1 MRGIFLGFLVLIV
14 TGFYALNH
22 SVAHDPKGAHS
33 REQIAKVLSTD
44 NSKLTIIGSNKIGEQ
59 TLTVALNQPP
69 ALVVPTHDYQAI
81 NMLTGAIEYDEFYQA
96 GDKILVAVQYN
107 LSGDVTHIKALSHYR
122 MPTLTGLFALFA
134 FGLILYAKQVGLR
147 ALLSFTGSVL
157 IIWQLLIPGLL
168 AGYSPLL
175 ITTLTLV
182 ALSALIIFSVAGWSY
197 KAKAALAGTMV
208 GLLVTSGLCMITGQ
222 LLKLDGMSQPMA
234 QSLLFETGMH
244 LNMLDV
250 FYAAV
255 LIGASGAAMDV
266 AMEMAATM
274 EELKLTN
281 PNISRAELLRS
292 GFRVGNAVIGTMT
305 TTLLLAYSGGFLT
318 LLMLFISRE
327 TSLVQILNM
336 KLVASEIARTL
347 IGSLSLVIVAPLTAW
362 IACKMLYL
370 DDVVTENFGTDK
382 AHNK

>member
-1 MRGIFLGFLVLIV
+1 MRGIYLAFMVMFCFGFHTLSENTNSNQVEM
-14 TGFYALNH
+14 
-22 SVAHDPKGAHS
+22 VA
-33 REQIAKVLSTD
+33 EVIQTD
-44 NSKLTIIGSNKIGEQ
+44 NSKLTIIGSSRIGEQ
-59 TLTVALNQPP
+59 SLVITLEKPIEGQTEFTA
-69 ALVVPTHDYQAI
+69 H
-81 NMLTGAIEYDEFYQA
+81 NMLTGTLEYDEFYYP
-96 GDKILVAVQYN
+96 GDQILVAVQLGTDGQITY
-107 LSGDVTHIKALSHYR
+107 VKALSHYR
-122 MPTLTGLFALFA
+122 MPYLVMLFSLFALA
-134 FGLILYAKQVGLR
+134 LLAYAKKVGLH
-147 ALLSFTGSVL
+147 ALLSFTGSIV

-175 ITTLTLV
+175 ITSITLA
-182 ALSALIIFSVAGWSY
+182 ALSTLIIISVAGWTY
-197 KAKAALAGTMV
+197 KGKAALAGTMV
-208 GLLVTSGLCMITGQ
+208 GLMVTSALCMLCGEM
-222 LLKLDGMSQPMA
+222 LKLDGMSQPMA

-250 FYAAV
+250 LYAAV

-274 EELKLTN
+274 EELKITN
-281 PNISRAELLRS
+281 PNMTQKELLRS

-327 TSLVQILNM
+327 ASLVQILNM

-362 IACKMLYL
+362 ISSQILMAPR
-370 DDVVTENFGTDK
+370 T
-382 AHNK
+382 AHNKALLQNVSH

>member
-1 MRGIFLGFLVLIV
+1 MRGIFLSFMVLAV
-14 TGFYALNH
+14 AALYAYNQTPSSTH
-22 SVAHDPKGAHS
+22 HP
-33 REQIAKVLSTD
+33 EQLARVMATD
-44 NSKLTIIGSNKIGEQ
+44 NSKLTIIGSNRIGEQ
-59 TLTVALNQPP
+59 S
-69 ALVVPTHDYQAI
+69 LVVQLDSDTLRSQLYNAP
-81 NMLTGAIEYDEFYQA
+81 NMLTGAMEFDEFYQA
-96 GDKILVAVQYN
+96 GDKILVAVQYQAN
-107 LSGDVTHIKALSHYR
+107 GTISQVKPLSHYR
-122 MPTLTGLFALFA
+122 APYLTALFALFT
-134 FGLILYAKQVGLR
+134 FGLILYAKKIGLR
-147 ALLSFTGSVL
+147 ALLSFTGSVV
-157 IIWQLLIPGLL
+157 IIWQILIPGLL
-168 AGYSPLL
+168 SGMPPLI
-175 ITTLTLV
+175 ITTITLA

-208 GLLVTSGLCMITGQ
+208 GLMVTAGLCMLSGQ

-250 FYAAV
+250 LYAAV

-281 PNISRAELLRS
+281 PHITQPELLRS

-327 TSLVQILNM
+327 TSLIQILNM

-370 DDVVTENFGTDK
+370 QPTQNAQLAESN
-382 AHNK
+382 